1 MFGNDMLDFNNVLL
15 LHFRTDTSFQM
26 AKEVYADPEVTGK
39 NRYKY
44 FER

>member
-1 MFGNDMLDFNNVLL
+1 MLDFNNVFL

-26 AKEVYADPEVTGK
+26 VKEAYEDPEITGR